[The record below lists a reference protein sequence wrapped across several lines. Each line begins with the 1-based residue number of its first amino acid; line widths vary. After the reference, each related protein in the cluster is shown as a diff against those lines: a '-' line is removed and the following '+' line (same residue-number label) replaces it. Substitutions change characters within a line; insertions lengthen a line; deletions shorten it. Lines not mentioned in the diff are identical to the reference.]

1 MKKTVLLILTLSL
14 LLLGAC
20 SVPDSTETS
29 KVSRSN
35 GVEKHESI
43 ASSQTDLQNPPE
55 SQDPEKT
62 GSKTADTSD
71 RNEKGKESM
80 SSSSLQEDR
89 NDSATKQQANGSQPG
104 TQAQT
109 KQQPSAAP
117 SVSSNPKPEQ
127 SPQTQN
133 TPEPPA
139 AEPPAAREP
148 DPVPATPEPEPPAPQ
163 PVEPEKPK
171 SIYDYAFDASAI
183 RSELI
188 AIGQSMGLTH
198 ITEDDGIACTPDTC
212 SWASP
217 VTASE
222 SFQGDNLKR
231 ALQNYVA
238 SMPSVI
244 SSYGG
249 TQITCFT
256 IYVQDNGGGSY
267 TFYFLY

>member
-14 LLLGAC
+14 LLLSAC
-20 SVPDSTETS
+20 SVSDPTETG
-29 KVSRSN
+29 KVSRNN

-71 RNEKGKESM
+71 RNGKGKESTP
-80 SSSSLQEDR
+80 SGSLQEAR
-89 NDSATKQQANGSQPG
+89 NDSAAKQQANGSQSG

-117 SVSSNPKPEQ
+117 SVSSNPKLEQ
-127 SPQTQN
+127 PPQTQN

-139 AEPPAAREP
+139 AEPSAAKEP
-148 DPVPATPEPEPPAPQ
+148 DPAPATPEPPAPQ
-163 PVEPEKPK
+163 PAEPEKPK

>member
-1 MKKTVLLILTLSL
+1 MKKFVLLILTLSL
-14 LLLGAC
+14 LLLSAC
-20 SVPDSTETS
+20 SATDPSETGVIS
-29 KVSRSN
+29 GGN
-35 GVEKHESI
+35 GVEDQESMD
-43 ASSQTDLQNPPE
+43 SSQIDLQKSLEKQYPRKT
-55 SQDPEKT
+55 DPE
-62 GSKTADTSD
+62 TAGTSD
-71 RNEKGKESM
+71 RNEKGGEHTPSGT
-80 SSSSLQEDR
+80 LQESGD
-89 NDSATKQQANGSQPG
+89 NSAAKQQANGSQSG

-109 KQQPSAAP
+109 KQPTAAP
-117 SVSSNPKPEQ
+117 TSSSSPKPEQ
-127 SPQTQN
+127 SHQTQS

-148 DPVPATPEPEPPAPQ
+148 DPAPTTP
-163 PVEPEKPK
+163 EPEKPK
-171 SIYDYAFDASAI
+171 SIYDYAFDAGAI

>member
-1 MKKTVLLILTLSL
+1 MKKFALLILTLSL
-14 LLLGAC
+14 LLLSAC
-20 SVPDSTETS
+20 SATDPSETS
-29 KVSRSN
+29 VISGTN
-35 GVEKHESI
+35 GVMDHESM
-43 ASSQTDLQNPPE
+43 ASSQTDLQNHPE

-62 GSKTADTSD
+62 SSETVDPSD
-71 RNEKGKESM
+71 RNEKGGENTPSGT
-80 SSSSLQEDR
+80 LQESG
-89 NDSATKQQANGSQPG
+89 NDSAAKQQANGSQSG
-104 TQAQT
+104 TQTQT
-109 KQQPSAAP
+109 KQPTAAP
-117 SVSSNPKPEQ
+117 SASSNPKPEQ
-127 SPQTQN
+127 PPQTQS
-133 TPEPPA
+133 TPKPPV
-139 AEPPAAREP
+139 AEPPAAKEP
-148 DPVPATPEPEPPAPQ
+148 DPAPATPEPPAPQ
-163 PVEPEKPK
+163 PAEPEKPK
-171 SIYDYAFDASAI
+171 SIYDYAFDASVI

-256 IYVQDNGGGSY
+256 IYVQDNGDGSY

>member
-14 LLLGAC
+14 LLLSAC
-20 SVPDSTETS
+20 SVSDPTETG
-29 KVSRSN
+29 KVSRNN
-35 GVEKHESI
+35 GAEKHESI

-55 SQDPEKT
+55 NQDPEKT

-71 RNEKGKESM
+71 RNEKGKESTP
-80 SSSSLQEDR
+80 SGSLPEAR
-89 NDSATKQQANGSQPG
+89 NDSAA
-104 TQAQT
+104 

-127 SPQTQN
+127 PPQTQN

-139 AEPPAAREP
+139 AEPSAAKEP
-148 DPVPATPEPEPPAPQ
+148 DPAPATPEPPAPQ
-163 PVEPEKPK
+163 PAEPEKPK

>member
-14 LLLGAC
+14 LLLSAC
-20 SVPDSTETS
+20 SVSDPTETG
-29 KVSRSN
+29 KVSRNN
-35 GVEKHESI
+35 GAEKHESI

-62 GSKTADTSD
+62 GSKTANTSD
-71 RNEKGKESM
+71 RNEKGKESTP
-80 SSSSLQEDR
+80 SGSLQEAG
-89 NDSATKQQANGSQPG
+89 NDSAAKQQANGSQSG

-117 SVSSNPKPEQ
+117 SVSSTPKPEQ
-127 SPQTQN
+127 PPQKQN

-139 AEPPAAREP
+139 AEPSAAKEP
-148 DPVPATPEPEPPAPQ
+148 DPAPATPEPPAPQ
-163 PVEPEKPK
+163 QAEPEKPK

-198 ITEDDGIACTPDTC
+198 ITEDDGITCTPDTC

>member
-14 LLLGAC
+14 LLLSAC
-20 SVPDSTETS
+20 SVSDPTETG
-29 KVSRSN
+29 KVSRNN
-35 GVEKHESI
+35 GAEKHESI

-62 GSKTADTSD
+62 GSKTANTSD
-71 RNEKGKESM
+71 RNEKGKESTP
-80 SSSSLQEDR
+80 SGSLQEAG
-89 NDSATKQQANGSQPG
+89 NDSAAKQQANGSQSG

-117 SVSSNPKPEQ
+117 SVSSTPKPEQ
-127 SPQTQN
+127 PPQKQN

-139 AEPPAAREP
+139 AEPSAAMEP
-148 DPVPATPEPEPPAPQ
+148 DPAPATPEPLAPQ
-163 PVEPEKPK
+163 PAEPEKPK

-198 ITEDDGIACTPDTC
+198 ITEDDGITCTPDTC

>member
-1 MKKTVLLILTLSL
+1 MKKIVLLILTLGL
-14 LLLGAC
+14 LLLSAC
-20 SVPDSTETS
+20 SAPDSSETGVIS
-29 KVSRSN
+29 GTN
-35 GVEKHESI
+35 GAMDHESM
-43 ASSQTDLQNPPE
+43 ASSQTDLQNHPE

-62 GSKTADTSD
+62 GSETVDPSD
-71 RNEKGKESM
+71 RNEKGGEHTPSGT
-80 SSSSLQEDR
+80 LQESGY
-89 NDSATKQQANGSQPG
+89 NSAAKQQANGSQSG

-109 KQQPSAAP
+109 KQPTAAP
-117 SVSSNPKPEQ
+117 ASSSNSKPEQ
-127 SPQTQN
+127 SHQPQS

-139 AEPPAAREP
+139 AEPPA
-148 DPVPATPEPEPPAPQ
+148 PQ
-163 PVEPEKPK
+163 PAEPEKPK
-171 SIYDYAFDASAI
+171 SIYDYAFDAGAI

-217 VTASE
+217 VTVSE

>member
-1 MKKTVLLILTLSL
+1 MKKIVLLILTLSL
-14 LLLGAC
+14 LLLSAC
-20 SVPDSTETS
+20 SVSDPTETG
-29 KVSRSN
+29 KVSRNN

-71 RNEKGKESM
+71 RNGKGKESTP
-80 SSSSLQEDR
+80 SGSLQEAR
-89 NDSATKQQANGSQPG
+89 NDSAAKQQANGSQSG

-127 SPQTQN
+127 PPQTQN

-139 AEPPAAREP
+139 AEPSAAKEP
-148 DPVPATPEPEPPAPQ
+148 DPAPATPEPPAPQ
-163 PVEPEKPK
+163 PAEPEKPK

-198 ITEDDGIACTPDTC
+198 ITEDDGIVCTPDTC

-249 TQITCFT
+249 TQIICFT